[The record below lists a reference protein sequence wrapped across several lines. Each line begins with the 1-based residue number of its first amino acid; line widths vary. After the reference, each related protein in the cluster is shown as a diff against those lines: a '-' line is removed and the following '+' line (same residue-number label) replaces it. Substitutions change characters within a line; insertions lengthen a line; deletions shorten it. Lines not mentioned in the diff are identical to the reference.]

1 MNKRLDQVFC
11 GYMSLSSGHLIT
23 AANETLLELL
33 GYNQN
38 GLYGC
43 HFESILT
50 RASRIFYQM
59 YFIPRIR
66 LNTNIEALQ
75 LAIKSGDGT
84 EVPFLINA
92 RIREREGAAVYE
104 LILLPMHQQ
113 IQHEEQIRILNQEAK
128 RLQQELDMLRNSA
141 EDSAAGQQELAR
153 QIDLQEQKIEL
164 MESYASKSKPGESLL
179 TGSQQIE

>member
-11 GYMSLSSGHLIT
+11 GYMSLSSDHLI
-23 AANETLLELL
+23 AAADERLLELL
-33 GYNQN
+33 GYNQH

-75 LAIKSGDGT
+75 LAVKSGNG
-84 EVPFLINA
+84 EAVSFLINA

-104 LILLPMHQQ
+104 LVMLPLHQQ
-113 IQHEEQIRILNQEAK
+113 IEYEEQIQRLNLEAK
-128 RLQQELDMLRNSA
+128 RLQTELDRLKES
-141 EDSAAGQQELAR
+141 EEHSAAGQQKLTR
-153 QIDLQEQKIEL
+153 QIELQEQKREL
-164 MESYASKSKPGESLL
+164 MESHADNFKAGISLL
-179 TGSQQIE
+179 TDSQPIE